1 MVQTK
6 PPIPKD
12 RDNEKRW
19 LMTTAGKEQSKSTGF
34 MLRLKGNREKQYPK
48 KDYISKE
55 IWEIMQEDSK
65 NNCRWTLAAKK
76 HKL

>member
-34 MLRLKGNREKQYPK
+34 MLRLKGKREKQYPK

-55 IWEIMQEDSK
+55 I
-65 NNCRWTLAAKK
+65 
-76 HKL
+76 